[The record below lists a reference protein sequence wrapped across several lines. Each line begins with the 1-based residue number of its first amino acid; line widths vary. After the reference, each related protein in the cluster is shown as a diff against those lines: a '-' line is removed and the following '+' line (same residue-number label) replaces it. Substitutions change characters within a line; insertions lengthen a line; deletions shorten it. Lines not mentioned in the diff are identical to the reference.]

1 MRVLIDGK
9 FVHVENDVT
18 IVYDDLIFNIEDQES
33 NAELHVRAT
42 HEGIIK
48 DVWSVEEEEPESLLA
63 TSSTMAQEI
72 VEDMEYDENL

>member
-18 IVYDDLIFNIEDQES
+18 IIYDGMIFNIEDQETS
-33 NAELHVRAT
+33 AELYVRAT

-48 DVWSVEEEEPESLLA
+48 DVWSVEEDEPDWPLA
-63 TSSTMAQEI
+63 TSSIMAQEI
-72 VEDMEYDENL
+72 VEDME